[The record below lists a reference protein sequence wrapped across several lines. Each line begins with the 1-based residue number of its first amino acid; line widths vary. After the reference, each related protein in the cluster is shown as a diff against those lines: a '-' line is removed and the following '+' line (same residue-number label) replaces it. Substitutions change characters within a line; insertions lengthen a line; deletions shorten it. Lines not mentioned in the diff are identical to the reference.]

1 MTTRLL
7 FPHRCRLIGWL
18 IFVPF
23 ALLGLAYLYA
33 EFEVDWLVAPS
44 LNKLTRIVTG
54 TSQTNLTEVQNL
66 TDEVAGIGAIVGLL
80 LIAFSKEK
88 TEDEMSS
95 LLRLEALQWSVY
107 ANYLVLTVAILVVYN
122 EAFLN
127 VMMYNM
133 FTLLLVFI
141 ARYRWL
147 VWQNNS
153 ALMA

>member
-7 FPHRCRLIGWL
+7 FPYRFRLIGWL

-33 EFEVDWLVAPS
+33 DFQLDWLVIPR
-44 LNKLTRIVTG
+44 LNKLTRIVT
-54 TSQTNLTEVQNL
+54 SMSETNLTEVQNL
-66 TDEVAGIGAIVGLL
+66 TDEVAGIGVIAGLL

-88 TEDEMSS
+88 TEDEMSTV
-95 LLRLEALQWSVY
+95 LRLEALQWSVY
-107 ANYLVLTVAILVVYN
+107 ANYLVLTVAILLVYG
-122 EAFLN
+122 EPFFN
-127 VMMYNM
+127 VMIYNM

-147 VWQNNS
+147 VWQTNS
-153 ALMA
+153 ALSV